1 MVEEKRK
8 RGRPKK
14 NPNVGYIPP
23 NVSGVSVE
31 NKINTKIDNTHRR
44 DDLCIQMLMGIINK
58 QGQIKYDFA
67 KDIFDTATQLAYDFG
82 WMERPKAKKQSV
94 GDPLIEALNNPAFGV
109 IVDEKSHEYKAEAL
123 ANTPADIFRQLRGE

>member
-14 NPNVGYIPP
+14 NTVSIPKAEP
-23 NVSGVSVE
+23 AKKNEPTVWDWEISG
-31 NKINTKIDNTHRR
+31 TQRR

-82 WMERPKAKKQSV
+82 WMERPKAKKQ
-94 GDPLIEALNNPAFGV
+94 DLPQ
-109 IVDEKSHEYKAEAL
+109 IVPEVVADYDKSHEYKAEAL
-123 ANTPADIFRQLRGE
+123 ANTPADIIRQLREG

>member
-14 NPNVGYIPP
+14 ITQVGSNWIKPVALDVGKAPDVDQRY
-23 NVSGVSVE
+23 
-31 NKINTKIDNTHRR
+31 RR

-82 WMERPKAKKQSV
+82 WMERPKAKKQ
-94 GDPLIEALNNPAFGV
+94 DLPQ
-109 IVDEKSHEYKAEAL
+109 IVSEVVANDYKSHEYKAEAL
-123 ANTPADIFRQLRGE
+123 ANTPADIIRQLRGE

>member
-14 NPNVGYIPP
+14 NPDVGYIPP

-31 NKINTKIDNTHRR
+31 NKINAKLDNTHRR
-44 DDLCIQMLMGIINK
+44 DDLCIQMLMGIIHK

-82 WMERPKAKKQSV
+82 WMERPKAKKKEV
-94 GDPLIEALNNPAFGV
+94 FEDPLMSALNNPAYGV
-109 IVDEKSHEYKAEAL
+109 EVEEKKQEAL
-123 ANTPADIFRQLRGE
+123 ANTPADILRQLREG

>member
-14 NPNVGYIPP
+14 IVESVLPRLPVMKE
-23 NVSGVSVE
+23 SGTLPRTDQSY
-31 NKINTKIDNTHRR
+31 RR
-44 DDLCIQMLMGIINK
+44 DDLCVQMIMGIINK

-94 GDPLIEALNNPAFGV
+94 GDPLTEALNNPDFGV

-123 ANTPADIFRQLRGE
+123 ANTPADILRQLREG

>member
-14 NPNVGYIPP
+14 SVVHWPVGLPDEKE
-23 NVSGVSVE
+23 SGLARTPDQ
-31 NKINTKIDNTHRR
+31 KYRR

-82 WMERPKAKKQSV
+82 WMERPKSKKQYL

-109 IVDEKSHEYKAEAL
+109 IVDEKSHEYKAESL
-123 ANTPADIFRQLRGE
+123 ANTPADIIRQLREG